1 MYSFWRKLVFKCYM
15 SLLKLV
21 VNDLKNN
28 FYLFSFILIVFS
40 IIEKLISLTKVSNYV
55 KSLL

>member
-1 MYSFWRKLVFKCYM
+1 MFSFWRQLVFKCYM

-28 FYLFSFILIVFS
+28 FCLFSFILIMFF